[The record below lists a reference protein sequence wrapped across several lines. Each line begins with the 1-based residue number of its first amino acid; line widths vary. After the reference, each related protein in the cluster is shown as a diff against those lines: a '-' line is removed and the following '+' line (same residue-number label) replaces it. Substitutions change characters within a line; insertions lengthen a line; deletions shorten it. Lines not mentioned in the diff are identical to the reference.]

1 MNKNHLRIKKDVDLK
16 ELEKFGYEYN
26 KLCNCWEKSLIP
38 IGYSLFVA
46 IYEDRII
53 DIVSNFG
60 DDGWRAESGDVGI
73 EDIEKAGLTEI
84 Y

>member
-38 IGYSLFVA
+38 MGYLLFVA
-46 IYEDRII
+46 IYENRII
-53 DIVSNFG
+53 DIISNFG
-60 DDGWRAESGDVGI
+60 DDDWLAETGDI
-73 EDIEKAGLTEI
+73 RIADIEKAGLTET